1 MMDEDTKWS
10 TNAPI
15 PGGDRGRGLTPNAS
29 WSSQRNSSVRR
40 QQRSSSRSRRSELRD
55 SVIRRKRK
63 RHKPLGEKIGDW
75 FRAFLAFLFS
85 NVGIVCLVVGYTIA
99 GAFIFEAIEGSH
111 NRKIGNGYDVPSSRN
126 ETALHLWKL
135 TTKENIFS
143 EKLWKSKVDTILKSY
158 QDIVVDAVKNEWDG
172 SDSMENRKWSFAGA
186 FLYSLT
192 VITTIGY
199 GNTCPRTMWGK
210 VITIGYAIAGMPL
223 FLLYLSNIG
232 DILAKS
238 FKWSYARCCL
248 CRCRKRPRESRDR
261 RVTGSRRSL
270 GQSYRKT
277 TCQMV
282 RMQSGRDGAAFDT
295 VSMDNEID
303 TASKTTTSDQGNDN
317 DDEDEEEDDD
327 DASSEDEDNDEDD
340 NDDNSS
346 DRYDPKR
353 ITVPLT
359 LCLSIIVG
367 YICGGAFLFSEW
379 EDWNFLDGSYFCFI
393 SLSTIGFGDIVPGDK
408 IYSSDGVFDLSF
420 IFCSMYLMLGMAL
433 IAMCFNL
440 MQEEVIAKIRSLT
453 RSVKHVLRCDQQR
466 KTTYWYIVQ
475 LLLVAR
481 VMMQISASDYYQ
493 RAPRS
498 CSGGRRSSQL
508 PTGVSSTAVTS
519 ASSNIPNNTDNSFR
533 ISTTVKASELWCC
546 CCNCT
551 TARSTKAPGF
561 LACLGVCVLVF
572 GYTLL
577 GAFAFMALEGGF
589 KTEPPPDIVRLSS
602 GSSKPGSGNYGGK
615 TSVNIATRDQTTQ
628 SPTILSGEDEETAEV
643 RKLRASTVEKLW
655 SITEDLNVLYRDN
668 WTRLA
673 EREILEFQEKMVQS
687 LNHDPRSS
695 TFSVYG
701 GTIQRSSRGGNDRY
715 KGDKRWTFGGSLL
728 YSLTLITTIGYG
740 SVAPRTIWGRVITVV
755 YALAGIP
762 LMLVYLSTIGDV
774 FARTFRRLYGRLC
787 HRNTDCSKK
796 QPSSGGQFLV
806 SPPPI
811 PGLIEKSYH
820 RYDNHVETTKLG
832 NFYSSKDSSC
842 DELGVRATGGAILLD
857 RDGLE
862 SNLYLHSASSANAL
876 QDMSTEKRHL
886 HPCSQISLMP
896 SAVGYGTDTIC
907 VVRIPISLCL
917 LIILLYV
924 CAGTFIFHRL
934 EGWNLLESSY
944 FCFTSLGTIGF
955 GDLVPTGRSAST
967 KLLEELSLCA
977 CSLYILIGM
986 GLIAMCFNLMQEEV
1000 VRVVRVFG
1008 RTCGTTGGI
1017 TPGSS
1022 LAGATGLKSD
1032 LCGDASISIGGN
1044 ILSDGCRQELEHED
1058 DGIAMSLVSATS

>member
-1 MMDEDTKWS
+1 
-10 TNAPI
+10 
-15 PGGDRGRGLTPNAS
+15 
-29 WSSQRNSSVRR
+29 
-40 QQRSSSRSRRSELRD
+40 
-55 SVIRRKRK
+55 
-63 RHKPLGEKIGDW
+63 
-75 FRAFLAFLFS
+75 
-85 NVGIVCLVVGYTIA
+85 
-99 GAFIFEAIEGSH
+99 
-111 NRKIGNGYDVPSSRN
+111 
-126 ETALHLWKL
+126 
-135 TTKENIFS
+135 
-143 EKLWKSKVDTILKSY
+143 
-158 QDIVVDAVKNEWDG
+158 
-172 SDSMENRKWSFAGA
+172 
-186 FLYSLT
+186 
-192 VITTIGY
+192 
-199 GNTCPRTMWGK
+199 
-210 VITIGYAIAGMPL
+210 
-223 FLLYLSNIG
+223 
-232 DILAKS
+232 
-238 FKWSYARCCL
+238 
-248 CRCRKRPRESRDR
+248 
-261 RVTGSRRSL
+261 
-270 GQSYRKT
+270 
-277 TCQMV
+277 
-282 RMQSGRDGAAFDT
+282 
-295 VSMDNEID
+295 
-303 TASKTTTSDQGNDN
+303 
-317 DDEDEEEDDD
+317 
-327 DASSEDEDNDEDD
+327 
-340 NDDNSS
+340 
-346 DRYDPKR
+346 
-353 ITVPLT
+353 
-359 LCLSIIVG
+359 
-367 YICGGAFLFSEW
+367 
-379 EDWNFLDGSYFCFI
+379 
-393 SLSTIGFGDIVPGDK
+393 
-408 IYSSDGVFDLSF
+408 
-420 IFCSMYLMLGMAL
+420 
-433 IAMCFNL
+433 
-440 MQEEVIAKIRSLT
+440 
-453 RSVKHVLRCDQQR
+453 
-466 KTTYWYIVQ
+466 
-475 LLLVAR
+475 
-481 VMMQISASDYYQ
+481 MMQISASDYYQ

-508 PTGVSSTAVTS
+508 PTGVSSTAVTN

-602 GSSKPGSGNYGGK
+602 GSSKPGSGNNGK
-615 TSVNIATRDQTTQ
+615 TSVNVATRDQTTQ
-628 SPTILSGEDEETAEV
+628 SPAILSGEDEETAEV

-655 SITEDLNVLYRDN
+655 SITEDLNVLYKDN

-673 EREILEFQEKMVQS
+673 EREILEFQEKMARS

-806 SPPPI
+806 PPPPM

-886 HPCSQISLMP
+886 HPCSQMSLMP

-924 CAGTFIFHRL
+924 CAGTFMFHRL

-1008 RTCGTTGGI
+1008 RTCGTNGGI

-1044 ILSDGCRQELEHED
+1044 ILSDGCRQELDHED
-1058 DGIAMSLVSATS
+1058 DGIAMSLVSAAS